1 MTRNGKEGQGEVYRS
16 YYDAFL
22 FRPRRPDL
30 SERRL
35 EEQDMGLI
43 DGATMY
49 PDVSYTVSMYSLQRH
64 INAAMV

>member
-1 MTRNGKEGQGEVYRS
+1 M
-16 YYDAFL
+16 

-30 SERRL
+30 SERGL